1 MSGRRPGATPGAL
14 AAASAWYVVSTM
26 AAFAAQAPVEDIR
39 DIRGPRPIDSNEL
52 TWILV
57 GAGVAALLL
66 AYVLRKWIKRRR
78 KAPET
83 PDYQLALQRLDAA
96 RALMQSGGGREFSI
110 EVSAVVRE
118 FIERRFHVMAAHRT
132 THEFLHDIV
141 QSADSGLAS
150 HRDLLGEFLQ
160 SCDLAKFGG
169 WNLTLEQMSSMLES
183 ARRFIQAAAAPV
195 PADGAADG
203 SGVNAAS
210 DKSHVSLPST

>member
-1 MSGRRPGATPGAL
+1 MSGRRLDASRGVL
-14 AAASAWYVVSTM
+14 AAASAWYVISTM
-26 AAFAAQAPVEDIR
+26 AAFAAQAPAEDIR
-39 DIRGPRPIDSNEL
+39 DIRGPRPIASSEL
-52 TWILV
+52 IWILA

-66 AYVLRKWIKRRR
+66 AYILWKWIKRRR
-78 KAPET
+78 KAPEI

-96 RALMQSGGGREFSI
+96 CALMQSGGGREFSI

-118 FIERRFHVMAAHRT
+118 FIEGRFRVMAAHRT

-169 WNLTLEQMSSMLES
+169 WNLNLEQMSSMLES
-183 ARRFIQAAAAPV
+183 ARRFIQSAAAPAPAGG
-195 PADGAADG
+195 PADG
-203 SGVNAAS
+203 SSVNAAS
-210 DKSHVSLPST
+210 DNSHVSLPST